1 MASRAERREEIATA
15 IFAAG
20 VGGTAGL
27 VMMQPDTAQMTK
39 MASGAVKAAD
49 LLLKELD
56 RVEEADTGRPARDRA
71 L

>member
-1 MASRAERREEIATA
+1 MATRAERREEIATA

-27 VMMQPDTAQMTK
+27 VMIHPDTAQMAK
-39 MASGAVKAAD
+39 LASGAVKAAD

-56 RVEEADTGRPARDRA
+56 RMEEADTGKRARDRA
-71 L
+71 